1 MAITESLTVAELKNI
16 AKFHNLD
23 HSGKK
28 MDIFGKI
35 EAFCQTKNIQRDS
48 NGFFLINKDSHAL
61 VSDESSEDG
70 ENHDEIEVTSQANTL
85 ETDVDGLQ
93 LGNEPLSDNL
103 RRQPS
108 QRNLTFTPHMNDINP
123 TREKMIEQHTR
134 DIKKIEHVPADG
146 FESLFDTIEQIT
158 YMHGITDQEKN
169 FIIGTKIA
177 WRLLTKIN
185 YRKNTEYAITKRDI
199 QEFYGE
205 TWESTQ
211 NEISNFERLKSES
224 LIQTTSR
231 LFSLLNKPDACFQ
244 NQHLKQKTQI
254 LNRIFKRIMHATFY
268 NQFHIL

>member
-103 RRQPS
+103 RRQSS
-108 QRNLTFTPHMNDINP
+108 QRDLTFTPHMNDINP
-123 TREKMIEQHTR
+123 TR
-134 DIKKIEHVPADG
+134 
-146 FESLFDTIEQIT
+146 
-158 YMHGITDQEKN
+158 
-169 FIIGTKIA
+169 
-177 WRLLTKIN
+177 
-185 YRKNTEYAITKRDI
+185 
-199 QEFYGE
+199 
-205 TWESTQ
+205 
-211 NEISNFERLKSES
+211 
-224 LIQTTSR
+224 
-231 LFSLLNKPDACFQ
+231 
-244 NQHLKQKTQI
+244 
-254 LNRIFKRIMHATFY
+254 
-268 NQFHIL
+268 